1 MRRLLRKNPALHSGV
16 STHQG
21 RGTTSTHSQL
31 HFHHN
36 DCHCLWCGRAGTVT
50 RTSEVRPELFMGCF
64 RCLECGT
71 VIRNVEQQ
79 FKFTEPAI
87 CPTDTCQNKCARAPA
102 KFSSVPLF
110 CRDHASQRSL
120 RLLQQQHQYLSPGGE
135 YAGSLPVGLLCHC
148 AHTYAQLCL

>member
-1 MRRLLRKNPALHSGV
+1 M
-16 STHQG
+16 
-21 RGTTSTHSQL
+21 
-31 HFHHN
+31 
-36 DCHCLWCGRAGTVT
+36 T

-102 KFSSVPLF
+102 KFSSVPLP
-110 CRDHASQRSL
+110 CRLRAPSDMLKIHASVAAAATA
-120 RLLQQQHQYLSPGGE
+120 YSPPSGE
-135 YAGSLPVGLLCHC
+135 YSGSVPVILLCHC
-148 AHTYAQLCL
+148 AHTYALLCL